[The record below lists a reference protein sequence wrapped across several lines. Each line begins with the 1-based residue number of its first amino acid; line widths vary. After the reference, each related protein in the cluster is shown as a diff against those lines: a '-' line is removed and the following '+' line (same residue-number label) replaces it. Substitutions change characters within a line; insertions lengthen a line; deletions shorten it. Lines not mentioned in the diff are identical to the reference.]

1 MASKKEL
8 LNNLREYTS
17 DQIAD
22 AIKAGTVTMYEL
34 SKSGNL
40 TPMMKKRLE
49 SKLAG
54 ESSTN
59 TENTSVN
66 ISAKVE
72 TVSVPDSLP
81 TPLMDKKESNDEFSE
96 LVIPVANVGEMCIPE
111 PHRQV
116 TETPH
121 VKTPQTNYDVIDNK
135 GSMFKRPFSF
145 KGRIRRMEYFF
156 TILIAGFVNVIMQEI
171 LTSVSESSSD
181 AMTGAL
187 VVYCIFLVLY
197 CWFVCAQNTKRCH
210 DRGNSGWF
218 QIIPFY
224 GLWMLFADGEKG
236 TNKYGNNP
244 KN

>member
-22 AIKAGTVTMYEL
+22 VIKAGTVTMYEL

-54 ESSTN
+54 ENSTDM
-59 TENTSVN
+59 ENTSVN
-66 ISAKVE
+66 ISAKIE
-72 TVSVPDSLP
+72 AVSVPDSLP
-81 TPLMDKKESNDEFSE
+81 TPLTDKKNGNDEFSE
-96 LVIPVANVGEMCIPE
+96 LVIPVANIEEMYIPK
-111 PHRQV
+111 PQIQV

-121 VKTPQTNYDVIDNK
+121 VQTPQTNNDVIDNK

-145 KGRIRRMEYFF
+145 KGRIRRMEYFI
-156 TILIAGFVNVIMQEI
+156 TMLIAGFANVTMQGI
-171 LTSVSESSSD
+171 LTSVSESSLD
-181 AMTGAL
+181 AMAGAL
-187 VVYCIFLVLY
+187 VIYCIFLVLY